1 MAFIKPY
8 YRNSQ
13 LNSIDTIV
21 TTIEDNLLDKN
32 ISDSDVERSSRM
44 VIGSNACALIFNGQG
59 KTVYEKNALGE
70 LCLLNEKIG
79 ISGQDINVS
88 KEPSKV
94 LEILNDSEIKVESSS
109 NSSGYEVLVYG
120 KKIKSNLSDYY
131 LIINV
136 PLEPIESYIDFIM
149 NQYIYIGLIV
159 TTVAIFVAFYLSNQ
173 ISSPIVKMKKE
184 ANKLVQGNYDAK
196 FKTDSFSEINDL
208 AATLDDATL
217 KLSKVDELRKDLVA
231 NVSHDIKTPLTVIQ
245 SYAEMIKDISGD
257 DPIKRNEHL
266 DVIIKES
273 EYLNKLVSDMQV
285 YSKMQAGYIE
295 LKKTNF
301 DMKDS
306 IEKVISLL
314 DHVAEENDIKI
325 KRNLKSVTVYA
336 DEVKISQVI
345 YNFLSNAIKHSKNGE
360 QVEIEMLD
368 DESFLRVEVKD
379 YGDGISNENIPYIWD
394 RYYKIDKGFNRRV
407 ESTGLGLAIAKAI
420 LEAHNMKYGVVSKEN
435 VGSTFYF
442 EMSKDYEDE

>member
-1 MAFIKPY
+1 MSFIKPY

-13 LNSIDTIV
+13 LKSIDTIV
-21 TTIEDNLLDKN
+21 TTIETNLLDSKVN
-32 ISDSDVERSSRM
+32 DNEVEKTSRA

-70 LCLLNEKIG
+70 LCLLDEKIQ
-79 ISGQDINVS
+79 ISNQEINIS
-88 KEPSKV
+88 KESLKV
-94 LEILNDSEIKVESSS
+94 LEILNESEINVESSS
-109 NSSGYEVLVYG
+109 NSSGYEVLIYG

-159 TTVAIFVAFYLSNQ
+159 TTIAIFIAFYLSNQ
-173 ISSPIVKMKKE
+173 ISSPIVKMKNE
-184 ANKLVQGNYDAK
+184 ASKLAQGNYNVE

-208 AATLDDATL
+208 ANTLDNATK

-257 DPIKRNEHL
+257 DPDKRNEHL

-273 EYLNKLVSDMQV
+273 EYLNKLVSDMQI

-306 IEKVISLL
+306 IEKVVSLL
-314 DHVAEENDIKI
+314 SHVAEEHEVKI
-325 KRNLKSVTVYA
+325 IQHLKSVTVYG
-336 DEVKISQVI
+336 DEVKMSRVI
-345 YNFLSNAIKHSKNGE
+345 YNFLSNAIKHSKVGS
-360 QVEIEMLD
+360 QVEIEMID
-368 DESFLRVEVKD
+368 SDISLRVEIKD
-379 YGDGISNENIPYIWD
+379 YGDGISEENIPYIWD
-394 RYYKIDKGFNRRV
+394 RYYKIDKGFNRKL

-420 LEAHNMKYGVVSKEN
+420 LEGHKAKYGVISKEN

>member
-159 TTVAIFVAFYLSNQ
+159 TTVAIFIAFYLSNQ